1 MISRVEDYF
10 SDGCGRCSL
19 FATPA
24 CKVNFWREQLL
35 IARSIIQ
42 ECGLKEEAKWGAPC
56 YTLEEKNILMLSA
69 LKDWVIISFF
79 KGALLEDPAGML
91 VRPGE
96 NSQAAR
102 MLKFRNS
109 KDIIDK
115 KEKIKAFIAQAID
128 IEKQGKKVEFKK
140 ELDPLPLELLD
151 KFEEYPELEKAFF
164 SLTPGRQRGYIL
176 FFSQPKQSQTRINRI
191 EKYLDKILQGEGMH
205 D

>member
-1 MISRVEDYF
+1 MITRVEDYF
-10 SDGCGRCSL
+10 SDGCGRCTL

-24 CKVNFWREQLL
+24 CKVNIWREQLL

-102 MLKFRNS
+102 MLKFRDS
-109 KDIIDK
+109 KEIIDK
-115 KEKIKAFIAQAID
+115 KEQIKAFIAQAID

-191 EKYLDKILQGEGMH
+191 EKYLEKILQGEGMH

>member
-1 MISRVEDYF
+1 MITRVEDYF

-35 IARSIIQ
+35 ITRSIIQ

-164 SLTPGRQRGYIL
+164 LLTPGRQRGYIL

>member
-1 MISRVEDYF
+1 MITRVEDYF

-102 MLKFRNS
+102 MLKFRDS
-109 KDIIDK
+109 KEIIYK
-115 KEKIKAFIAQAID
+115 KEQIKAFIAQAID

>member
-1 MISRVEDYF
+1 MITRVEDYF

-102 MLKFRNS
+102 MLKFRDS
-109 KDIIDK
+109 KEIIDK
-115 KEKIKAFIAQAID
+115 KEQIKAFIAQAID

>member
-1 MISRVEDYF
+1 MITRVEDYF

-35 IARSIIQ
+35 IARSIIL
-42 ECGLKEEAKWGAPC
+42 ECGLVEEAKWGSPC
-56 YTLEEKNILMLSA
+56 YTLEGKNILMLSA
-69 LKDWVIISFF
+69 LKDCVIISFF
-79 KGALLEDPAGML
+79 KGALLEDPIGLL
-91 VRPGE
+91 VKPGE

-102 MLKFRNS
+102 MLKFTNS
-109 KDIIDK
+109 HELSDK
-115 KEKIKAFIAQAID
+115 KDQIIAFIAQAID

-151 KFEEYPELEKAFF
+151 KFEEYPDLEKAFF
-164 SLTPGRQRGYIL
+164 KLTPGRQRGYIL